1 MGKEAASLLRV
12 ERSANTSTFETVDS
26 LPSIVTSIEQ
36 YIVPC
41 FEQFALVTITLDF
54 ENAKC
59 SGGARPRHCLHR
71 PQQAQASI
79 QYLVNSLRSLVR
91 KTDIVFLL
99 NSTLY
104 FLLLA
109 ANEQGGQIVQDR
121 LWDSLLW
128 RVHNI
133 AEQGLL
139 QPSSM
144 ATGHSAYPT
153 PCSRVHELV
162 GVAQDPKIAFN
173 LQPEKPIHQ
182 ATASQCEEIQQAEA
196 EDELPLLA
204 RKIGVPFLPLLPR
217 KLSRSVQQLVN
228 PKLAQELRCYPV
240 GRERNTL
247 TVAMLDPQDRSAL
260 DRLRQETG
268 LLIFPV
274 LTHPQALQ
282 RALEQLV

>member
-1 MGKEAASLLRV
+1 MGKEAAALLRV
-12 ERSANTSTFETVDS
+12 ERSANTYTFEMVDS
-26 LPSIVTSIEQ
+26 LPVIVTSIEQ

-41 FEQFALVTITLDF
+41 FEQFAVVTITLDF
-54 ENAKC
+54 ENAVKI
-59 SGGARPRHCLHR
+59 HLHR
-71 PQQAQASI
+71 PQQVQAST
-79 QYLVNSLRSLVR
+79 QYLLNSLRSLVR

-104 FLLLA
+104 FLLLG
-109 ANEQGGQIVQDR
+109 ANEQGGQIVRDR
-121 LWDSLLW
+121 LWDALLW
-128 RVHNI
+128 RVHNL
-133 AEQGLL
+133 AEQELL

-153 PCSRVHELV
+153 PYSRVDQLLEA
-162 GVAQDPKIAFN
+162 AQDPKISFN
-173 LQPEKPIHQ
+173 LQPEKTAQQ
-182 ATASQCEEIQQAEA
+182 ATAPQYKELQEVAA

-217 KLSRSVQQLVN
+217 KLSRSVQQIVN
-228 PKLAQELRCYPV
+228 PKLAQELHCYPV

-274 LTHPQALQ
+274 LTHPRALQ